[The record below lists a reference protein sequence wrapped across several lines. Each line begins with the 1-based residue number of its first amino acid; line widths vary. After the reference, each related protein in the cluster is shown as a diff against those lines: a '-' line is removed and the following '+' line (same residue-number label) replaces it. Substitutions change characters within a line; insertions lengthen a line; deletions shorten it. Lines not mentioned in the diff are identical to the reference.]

1 MKSKSSSIVIK
12 LFILFFIFAALYF
25 GKSILVPFAIAAVLA
40 TVFLP
45 FCRWMERRRMPKAFA
60 AFTSIVI
67 LLLLIAAIGMVLS
80 WQVSALA
87 NDITLI
93 KQKAISIVDQLQDF
107 LLTRIGISVD
117 TQWHLIKE
125 QQIAFSEMLPS
136 LAGSFVYL
144 LIDILFTL
152 AYVFFLLYYRSHIKK
167 FILQL
172 VLPEQRVETQVVLNN
187 ITWVSSQ
194 YLLGLGKMIVCLWV
208 MYSIGF
214 GLMGVENALFF
225 AILCGLLEIVPF
237 IGNLTGTAIT
247 LLSCTVHGAELP
259 MLIGVAAT
267 YGVVQFVQG
276 WLLEPL
282 IVGPQVKI
290 NPLFTIIAL
299 VLGELVWG
307 IPGVVLAIP
316 ITAMVKIVCDHVDGL
331 KPYGFLMGDVDSKK
345 VELLKTE

>member
-1 MKSKSSSIVIK
+1 MKSKSSAIVIK

-25 GKSILVPFAIAAVLA
+25 AKSILVPFAIAAVLA

-45 FCRWMERRRMPKAFA
+45 FCRWMERKRMPKALA
-60 AFTSIVI
+60 AFASILI
-67 LLLLIAAIGMVLS
+67 LLLLLFVIGWVVS
-80 WQVSALA
+80 WQVSALTSDMA
-87 NDITLI
+87 LI
-93 KQKAISIVDQLQDF
+93 KQKAISIVDQVQNF
-107 LLTRIGISVD
+107 MLTHIGISVD

-125 QQIAFSEMLPS
+125 QQSALGGLLPS
-136 LAGSFVYL
+136 IAGSFLYL
-144 LIDILFTL
+144 FIDILFTL

-172 VLPEQRVETQVVLNN
+172 VLPEQRAETQVVLNSV
-187 ITWVSSQ
+187 TWVSSQ

-208 MYSIGF
+208 MYGIGF

-237 IGNLTGTAIT
+237 VGNLTGTVIT
-247 LLSCTVHGAELP
+247 LLSCTVHGAELTV
-259 MLIGVAAT
+259 LLGVAAT
-267 YGVVQFVQG
+267 YGVVQFIQG

-307 IPGVVLAIP
+307 IAGVVLAIP
-316 ITAMVKIVCDHVDGL
+316 ITAMVKIVCDHIDAL
-331 KPYGFLMGDVDSKK
+331 KPYGFLMGEVDSKK
-345 VELLKTE
+345 EIVPETK